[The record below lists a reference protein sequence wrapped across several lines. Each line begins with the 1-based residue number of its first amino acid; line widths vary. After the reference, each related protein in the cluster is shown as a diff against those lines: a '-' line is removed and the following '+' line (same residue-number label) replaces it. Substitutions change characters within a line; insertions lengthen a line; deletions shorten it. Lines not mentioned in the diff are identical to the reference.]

1 MPYTCDAPLV
11 KLALLT
17 NPAPLGVVNTCMYP
31 IVPATFVPVVALYV
45 FALRLMNWL
54 TPSVR
59 PESTLLFRLI
69 PVVRTLEPTEST
81 LDVMLSKVAARSP
94 KMLVAEVAEPM
105 LTIFALVDAF

>member
-17 NPAPLGVVNTCMYP
+17 NPAPLGVVNTYMYP
-31 IVPATFVPVVALYV
+31 IEPAVPVPVVVLYV
-45 FALRLMNWL
+45 FKLRLINWL

-59 PESTLLFRLI
+59 PEITLLFRFI

-81 LDVMLSKVAARSP
+81 LEVMLSKVAARSP
-94 KMLVAEVAEPM
+94 KILVAEVADPTLM
-105 LTIFALVDAF
+105 TLALVDAF